1 MLFQFFFFFFFF
13 LFFIRYSKYTEEK
26 LESLVNEMKN
36 KRIFKKAREPDSIL
50 EYDRVVWPK
59 IDPEARP
66 LTPEAAQGVD
76 KEIEERYQAA
86 IVLQKMIRG
95 RTVQETMCAGRRDCA

>member
-1 MLFQFFFFFFFF
+1 MVSEL
-13 LFFIRYSKYTEEK
+13 
-26 LESLVNEMKN
+26 KN
-36 KRIFKKAREPDSIL
+36 KRIFKKSREPDSIL

-66 LTPEAAQGVD
+66 MTPDPAKGVD
-76 KEIEERYQAA
+76 EYTEERYQAA

-95 RTVQETMCAGRRDCA
+95 RTVQETMCTGRRDCA